1 MIKIKK
7 PKKDFEE
14 EFTSE
19 ENLKRHYDKHIKQN
33 KEYNWTKEEYDKYSD
48 ILSKTPCDYKKI
60 FGYAERDRRSG
71 DECYVKYDKELELF
85 ITYVINKTRGPLVIT
100 AYRKTWREFQSDMY
114 GDEIYEYIGE
124 IPKGL

>member
-1 MIKIKK
+1 M
-7 PKKDFEE
+7 
-14 EFTSE
+14 
-19 ENLKRHYDKHIKQN
+19 
-33 KEYNWTKEEYDKYSD
+33 SD
-48 ILSKTPCDYKKI
+48 
-60 FGYAERDRRSG
+60 

-124 IPKGL
+124 IPKGLQFTFPYYISIILM